1 VGTLALTALGLW
13 LFAIGPTT
21 AHATPPNVL
30 VIVSDD
36 QPGGTTDITDPNNGG
51 AWMPNVQTWLKNG
64 GTKFQ
69 WGFVT
74 TPLCCP
80 SRTSIFT
87 GRYAHNHMV
96 ETDGSGPA
104 VMGTTEASPAQQTTL
119 QYYLHNATYRTGLF
133 GKYLNDWDVR
143 LKPPYFD
150 SYAIYNNGQHYTTSS
165 AVCPSMSYT
174 SGGIRCVN
182 ECNPGPCATP
192 ALTAVTHEYET
203 SYVARQ
209 ANAFISAGAGSGRPW
224 FAYLA
229 PTVPHAPF
237 TADPDS
243 PYAASTFKTPAF
255 NPNSPPAGSFESD
268 LSAKPPYVQNA
279 RDTTASGFNYTD
291 CRERDAT
298 VVDNGQPGY
307 KECIASHA
315 GTMFRMLKS
324 MDDMVGSVMSNLQA
338 TGQLANTLVFYISDN
353 GYMWGQ
359 HWLDAKPFPYSES
372 VRVPMFMRG
381 PGVPVGPDGS
391 RMVANIDIAPTA
403 LAAAG
408 VSPSPATPMDGR
420 SLLTPFTR
428 DRILVERPAR
438 NTGPP
443 LWASIRTRPGGGYIA
458 GVPAPYQ
465 YIETYDLG
473 EPMPAGSTQFL
484 VPGTTQP
491 TSQEFY
497 NLATDPLE
505 LNDAYPGAHYDPSE
519 EPYPYPGP
527 LQAQLIAD
535 LKCRGTAGDAM
546 HPPCP

>member
-1 VGTLALTALGLW
+1 LT
-13 LFAIGPTT
+13 
-21 AHATPPNVL
+21 
-30 VIVSDD
+30 
-36 QPGGTTDITDPNNGG
+36 
-51 AWMPNVQTWLKNG
+51 
-64 GTKFQ
+64 
-69 WGFVT
+69 
-74 TPLCCP
+74 
-80 SRTSIFT
+80 
-87 GRYAHNHMV
+87 
-96 ETDGSGPA
+96 
-104 VMGTTEASPAQQTTL
+104 
-119 QYYLHNATYRTGLF
+119 
-133 GKYLNDWDVR
+133 
-143 LKPPYFD
+143 
-150 SYAIYNNGQHYTTSS
+150 
-165 AVCPSMSYT
+165 
-174 SGGIRCVN
+174 CVN

-192 ALTAVTHEYET
+192 TTKAVTYEYET

-209 ANAFISAGAGSGRPW
+209 ANAFISAATPGRPW

-229 PTVPHAPF
+229 PTVPHTPF
-237 TADPDS
+237 KADPSS
-243 PYAASTFKTPAF
+243 PYAAPGFMTPAF
-255 NPNSPPAGSFESD
+255 NPASPPAGSFESD
-268 LSAKPPYVQNA
+268 LSAKPPYVQRA
-279 RDTTASGFNYTD
+279 RDTTAHDFNHMN
-291 CRERDAT
+291 CANRDST
-298 VVDNGQPGY
+298 VTADGELGY
-307 KECIASHA
+307 KQCIASHA

-381 PGVPVGPDGS
+381 PGVPVGPDGT

-408 VSPSPATPMDGR
+408 ISQSAGTPMDGR

-428 DRILVERPAR
+428 DRILLERPAR
-438 NTGPP
+438 NVGPP

-473 EPMPAGSTQFL
+473 EPPAGTTQFL

-497 NLATDPLE
+497 DLAADPQE
-505 LNDAYPGAHYDPSE
+505 LYDHYPGAHYDPSE
-519 EPYPYPGP
+519 GPTPYPGP